1 MTHHH
6 FPPVMMGTVNPHYI
20 ITSLYHYIIISLYN
34 YIYIYMIPVDIDIKC
49 ITLLV
54 EDSWMNRDAFAM
66 APLFCQIAARVW
78 TRSDPNTRWGNDK
91 QEAFEQFGPIKKW

>member
-1 MTHHH
+1 
-6 FPPVMMGTVNPHYI
+6 
-20 ITSLYHYIIISLYN
+20 
-34 YIYIYMIPVDIDIKC
+34 MILVDIDIKC

-78 TRSDPNTRWGNDK
+78 TSSDPNTRWGNDK
-91 QEAFEQFGPIKKW
+91 QEGFGAWEEISNLGP

>member
-1 MTHHH
+1 
-6 FPPVMMGTVNPHYI
+6 MMGTVNPHYI
-20 ITSLYHYIIISLYN
+20 IISLYN
-34 YIYIYMIPVDIDIKC
+34 YIIIYIYMILVDIDIKC

-78 TRSDPNTRWGNDK
+78 TSSDPNTRWGNDK
-91 QEAFEQFGPIKKW
+91 QEGFGAWEEISNLGP